1 MRDKRYSKTVS
12 TSAGIPLMSMMMMTT
27 TKGKSSRERVTAERD
42 LCSKSYALMHKL
54 CPREVSN
61 VVSYGCIHG
70 KRTYEFNARFTLK
83 L

>member
-1 MRDKRYSKTVS
+1 MDVADVADVDDDDENDKRRVESEL
-12 TSAGIPLMSMMMMTT
+12 GW
-27 TKGKSSRERVTAERD
+27 ERVTAERD

-54 CPREVSN
+54 FSLREVVSN

-70 KRTYEFNARFTLK
+70 KRTYEFNACNTLK